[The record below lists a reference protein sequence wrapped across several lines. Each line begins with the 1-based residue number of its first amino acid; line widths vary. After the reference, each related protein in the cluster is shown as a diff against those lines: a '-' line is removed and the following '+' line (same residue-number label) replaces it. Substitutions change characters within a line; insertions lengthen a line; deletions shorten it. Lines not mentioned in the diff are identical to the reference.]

1 MRVELP
7 CCRLQLVAC
16 QSTARADANTRQ
28 GLRSRSPLYRHG
40 GWIGSLISNAHSA
53 GTHSMHPPTR
63 TSTAVLCHGHV
74 QLVSPTLGPSSG
86 ACSQHQSTVS
96 LYTPRGA
103 LAPAPTANSVLQR
116 YNEMGTSPRVHRGN
130 TRSGGGGIRCIDR
143 GGRCVRP
150 GEATRRGREG
160 VCGGWTLRMRVSS
173 SRREGRTSS
182 DRNGTIE
189 QTDSDGCRDRCAVAG
204 LARHG
209 QPREQQWVRRRRAAR
224 PLRLHVAQPHRR
236 RRRRA
241 CRMRRR
247 TAPTLT
253 RVAPRV
259 AGSR

>member
-1 MRVELP
+1 
-7 CCRLQLVAC
+7 
-16 QSTARADANTRQ
+16 
-28 GLRSRSPLYRHG
+28 
-40 GWIGSLISNAHSA
+40 
-53 GTHSMHPPTR
+53 MHPPTR

-189 QTDSDGCRDRCAVAG
+189 QTDSDGCRDRCAVAATATCRTTSTASRCATSPPPTPPRVPHATPHSSYPHARG
-204 LARHG
+204 PAGGWVALTGSGPPSALSSTAYARCVSHPNPLA
-209 QPREQQWVRRRRAAR
+209 
-224 PLRLHVAQPHRR
+224 PLRSMPSCGSLGRGGGGWVHARRETSANQRGRHRS
-236 RRRRA
+236 
-241 CRMRRR
+241 
-247 TAPTLT
+247 TKT
-253 RVAPRV
+253 
-259 AGSR
+259 